1 VLTPIAKSWPSEW
14 CLEANSLAIQVL
26 GGYGYTRDFGVEQ
39 YWRDNR
45 LNMIHE
51 GTHGIQALDLL
62 GRKVVMHQG
71 AGLRLL
77 AVRIE
82 TTAAR
87 AATLPQLAAP
97 AAQLGAALRSL
108 VAATQAAWATG
119 QPEEA
124 LANATPYLQAFGHL
138 VLAWLWLDVGL
149 AALRAGSALAP
160 GKLAAL
166 RYFYAYDLPKLDA
179 WLAVVARREALPREM
194 QDEWF

>member
-1 VLTPIAKSWPSEW
+1 M
-14 CLEANSLAIQVL
+14 AIQIH
-26 GGYGYTRDFGVEQ
+26 GGYGYTRDYPVEQ
-39 YWRDNR
+39 HWRDNR

-51 GTHGIQALDLL
+51 GTHGIQAAGPARAQGDD
-62 GRKVVMHQG
+62 GRRCRADG
-71 AGLRLL
+71 AGACGQRDD
-77 AVRIE
+77 R
-82 TTAAR
+82 AR
-87 AATLPQLAAP
+87 AARRAA
-97 AAQLGAALRSL
+97 AALR
-108 VAATQAAWATG
+108 VAAGAGAAAARRG
-119 QPEEA
+119 HQGGLGHRRQPEEA